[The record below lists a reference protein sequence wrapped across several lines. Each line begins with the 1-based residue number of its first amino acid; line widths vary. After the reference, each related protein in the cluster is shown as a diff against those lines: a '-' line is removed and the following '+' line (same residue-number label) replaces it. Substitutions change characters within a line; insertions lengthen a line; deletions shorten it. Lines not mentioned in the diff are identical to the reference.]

1 MMCPYCKVGN
11 WMDTCV
17 CTKLNSNCMFMYR
30 CTFEHRWLP
39 IPEMDN
45 CVLMRESMEEKK
57 MKPNENKVRFESK
70 GMLYV
75 EYGDNVIKVPNPF
88 GNDIPAGVEL
98 VEVNN
103 EYYVKGYEPKVEKKE
118 KPAKKN
124 KKK

>member
-1 MMCPYCKVGN
+1 
-11 WMDTCV
+11 
-17 CTKLNSNCMFMYR
+17 
-30 CTFEHRWLP
+30 
-39 IPEMDN
+39 
-45 CVLMRESMEEKK
+45 

-88 GNDIPAGVEL
+88 GDDIPAGVEL